1 MKFKLLFICLGFI
14 GSVYSMSEANKM
26 LLESAQYGDIKLV
39 QEALDNKADINSLDK
54 DGNTVLMWTAR
65 CGHETTVKLLLNKG
79 AKLDIQDGVGDTA
92 LMWAV
97 VYGDETTVKLLLE
110 AGASLDLKN
119 FASKTAL
126 DLAKI
131 VSIELMIENEPAKR
145 EKFRQDVHKEI
156 SEKYLLPDL
165 ANIVLEY
172 ANYPI

>member
-1 MKFKLLFICLGFI
+1 
-14 GSVYSMSEANKM
+14 MSEANKM

-39 QEALDNKADINSLDK
+39 QEALDNKADIN
-54 DGNTVLMWTAR
+54 
-65 CGHETTVKLLLNKG
+65 
-79 AKLDIQDGVGDTA
+79 IQDGVGDTA

-156 SEKYLLPDL
+156 SEKYLLLDL